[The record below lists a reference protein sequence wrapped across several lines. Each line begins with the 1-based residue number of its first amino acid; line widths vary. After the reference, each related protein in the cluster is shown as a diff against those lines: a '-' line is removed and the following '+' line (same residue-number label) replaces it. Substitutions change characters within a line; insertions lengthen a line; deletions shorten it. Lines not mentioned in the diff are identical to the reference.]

1 MREASPMPGEKNSGV
16 TLSRTLIPTLPN
28 GYLSRRH
35 LFSKIDNESGGTTFV
50 IAPQGYGKTT
60 LVSEWA
66 QNQKK
71 GVIWLTVAN
80 GDTTNEMSAMLIAA
94 TRRVLP
100 EFAPWFE
107 KDQLLRA
114 TDVVRRWGNDL
125 LETGREFV
133 FVLDNLRS
141 SENEDVDIA
150 IKLIEQFPS
159 NIHFIAIRSNE
170 IEGIYG
176 ICSSRGQIKV
186 LTPQDLRF
194 TDEETHL
201 YASNLALEINAEVE
215 ELLSAGG
222 GWPAAIALLVAHL
235 QVNGTKSDLEK
246 IMSSSVEPL
255 RALVMLVVNGLDQEI
270 VELCERLSILEVFT
284 LEQAELLLEDKFN
297 YDLISSI
304 AHKGEIFTSLRNPG
318 DGFAFS
324 PMVRQVFLEKL
335 RSQGALKSKLHR
347 TMMNYFESRG
357 DAGSAIDHAFQ
368 VGDESKISE
377 LFPDAARIKQA
388 KGMGGDLMRWA
399 PMAGMSPV
407 DGEAKKSTVLITGL
421 LADLDF
427 SAAQSEISRLQ
438 LLAESAQSDG
448 AKEFFLQ
455 FVAASQCYS
464 LLSLGNFPA
473 LEETMKRTKVGSA
486 ECYLGPDD
494 QINLLR
500 LLATKRYL
508 WNEADGVEETY
519 FLARE
524 LGKQTSLAT
533 SHTFLL
539 AIQSMY
545 LHQRGEYR
553 RAHELASVALDQY
566 QRNRFVGNHG
576 PLDVMY
582 VIARCLLEFSRPQ
595 EALSIFD
602 NIRNIAYQWKQWHWY
617 FASDGHI
624 MEFMTFNG
632 KAREALERIK
642 IARNFLA
649 TFDST
654 NQLEIFVDLG
664 EMNIRRSLKDFDRLE
679 KLVNRAPSI
688 RYVHHFKMAVDE
700 FRGRKSVIDEA
711 KKLPEKT
718 PRDLIWK
725 YLNEVSFNIDK
736 ENIALPA
743 MRNAL
748 EVGSQVG
755 AKETFLRQ
763 RDEMGN
769 LIIRIAN
776 EFPTVYNEEIAAAMA
791 DRMKERGSNMN
802 EGQTSLTKR
811 ELEILRQ
818 LSTGRTLTVIAGE
831 LHISQNT
838 MKTHLKNLYKKM
850 GAESRHDA
858 VEKAKATFLI

>member
-16 TLSRTLIPTLPN
+16 TLSRTLIPTLPT

-35 LFSKIDNESGGTTFV
+35 LFPKLDNESGGTTFV
-50 IAPQGYGKTT
+50 IAPPGYGKTT

-94 TRRVLP
+94 TRRVIPDFGL
-100 EFAPWFE
+100 WFE
-107 KDQLLRA
+107 KDYPMRA
-114 TDVVRRWGNDL
+114 TEVVRRWGNDL
-125 LETGREFV
+125 MQTGRDYV

-141 SENEDVDIA
+141 TENEDVDIA
-150 IKLIEQFPS
+150 INLIEQFPN
-159 NIHFIAIRSNE
+159 NIHFVAIRSAE

-176 ICSSRGQIKV
+176 ICASRGPIKV
-186 LTPQDLRF
+186 LTTQDLRF
-194 TDEETHL
+194 TEEETSQ
-201 YASNLALEINAEVE
+201 YATNSALELNGEVE
-215 ELLSAGG
+215 TLLKAGA
-222 GWPAAIALLVAHL
+222 GWPAAVALLVAHL
-235 QVNGTKSDLEK
+235 QAHGTTSDLEK
-246 IMSSSVEPL
+246 IISSSVEPL
-255 RALVMLVVNGLDQEI
+255 RALVMLVLNGLDPKVSEI
-270 VELCERLSILEVFT
+270 CERLSILEVFT
-284 LEQAELLLEDKFN
+284 LEQAELILGDIYN
-297 YDLISSI
+297 YDLLSSI
-304 AHKGEIFTSLRNPG
+304 AHQGEIFAPLRNPG
-318 DGFAFS
+318 DGYSFS

-335 RSQGALKSKLHR
+335 RTRGALKNDLHR
-347 TMMNYFESRG
+347 KMMSYFESRG
-357 DAGSAIDHAFQ
+357 EASSAIDHAFQ
-368 VGDESKISE
+368 IGEEAKISE
-377 LFPDAARIKQA
+377 LFPNAARIKQA
-388 KGMGGDLMRWA
+388 KGRGGDLIRWA
-399 PMAGMSPV
+399 PMAGMTPV
-407 DGEAKKSTVLITGL
+407 DGEAKKSTLLITGY

-427 SAAQSEISRLQ
+427 TAAQAEISRLQ
-438 LLAESAQSDG
+438 LLAESAQG
-448 AKEFFLQ
+448 KEFFLQ

-473 LEETMKRTKVGSA
+473 LEENIKRTKIGTP
-486 ECYLGPDD
+486 ECYLGADD

-508 WNEADGVEETY
+508 WNEADGVEEVY
-519 FLARE
+519 LLAQE
-524 LGKQTSLAT
+524 LGKQTTLST
-533 SHTFLL
+533 THTFLL
-539 AIQSMY
+539 AIQAMY
-545 LHQRGEYR
+545 LHQRGEYK
-553 RAHELASVALDQY
+553 RAHEMATVALGQY
-566 QRNRFVGNHG
+566 QRNGFVGNHG

-595 EALSIFD
+595 EAISNFD
-602 NIRNIAYQWKQWHWY
+602 NIRSIAYQWRQWHWY
-617 FASDGHI
+617 FACDGHI
-624 MEFMTFNG
+624 MEFMTYNG
-632 KAREALERIK
+632 KAKEALERIK
-642 IARNFLA
+642 VARDFVA

-654 NQLEIFVDLG
+654 HQLEVFVDLA
-664 EMNIRRSLKDFDRLE
+664 EMNIRRNLKDFDRLE
-679 KLVNRAPSI
+679 KLVNRTPDI
-688 RYVHHFKMAVDE
+688 RHARHFRMAVDE
-700 FRGRKSVIDEA
+700 YRGRKSVVEDA

-736 ENIALPA
+736 ENIAMPA
-743 MRNAL
+743 MRKAL

-776 EFPTVYNEEIAAAMA
+776 DYPTVYNEEIAAAMA
-791 DRMKERGSNMN
+791 ERMKERGSNMN
-802 EGQTSLTKR
+802 EGQASLTKR

-850 GAESRHDA
+850 GADGRHDA
-858 VEKAKATFLI
+858 VEKAKASFLI